1 MVSLKE
7 NFAKMMLR
15 NTRSIRNSKYSS
27 KYCPNLPNG
36 IRVNHSA
43 FMDSHLRSGGT
54 FDSSEKRSFA
64 TLYSYM
70 HTLGGRGNHGP
81 KSLQNSFRCL
91 SSNENKSSDDKLRPT
106 GEQQDDNNSEP
117 EKPEKKSR
125 RGVLLSMGLGAS
137 FLFGKMKFVLVAL
150 KISKAAPLIS
160 MVVTSATYSL
170 FFGWPY
176 AIGMVS
182 LIFVHECGH
191 AIVMKYYNVPFSP
204 MVFIP
209 FVGAVISMKEMPRNA
224 YEEAIIAFGGPVLG
238 SAAALSLA
246 AAGAATDNQLLYALA
261 DWGLMINLFNLLPLG
276 TLDGGRIGSAINPY
290 FGVIGVAGSS
300 ALIFYGGVTNPLFYL
315 ITMAGTYQTTSRIFG
330 WEEVKEDYYNQS
342 RTTQFSLFAG
352 YVGLI
357 AGLLLAMRQN
367 NARRK
372 TPNQLKYERDSG
384 ETTAPWE
391 NNPDGV
397 YDDIF
402 PVTQDNFNFGEGFTV
417 GK

>member
-1 MVSLKE
+1 MVSLNE
-7 NFAKMMLR
+7 TFVKMMLR
-15 NTRSIRNSKYSS
+15 NARSIRNLKYSS

-43 FMDSHLRSGGT
+43 FMDSHQRSGGT
-54 FDSSEKRSFA
+54 TLDSSEKRSFT
-64 TLYSYM
+64 TLHSYM
-70 HTLGGRGNHGP
+70 RKLGGKGNHGP

-91 SSNENKSSDDKLRPT
+91 SSNENKPI
-106 GEQQDDNNSEP
+106 GEKQDDNNAEP

-176 AIGMVS
+176 AIGMVG

-290 FGVIGVAGSS
+290 FGVLGVAGSG

-357 AGLLLAMRQN
+357 AGLLVAMRQN
-367 NARRK
+367 NAHRK
-372 TPNQLKYERDSG
+372 TPNQLKYERETG